1 MVEFGYL
8 FLTEE
13 EEAKKL
19 GISIQTLKKYHKRL
33 EQKGYLDII
42 ELDGKKI
49 KRFNLLKM
57 IK

>member
-13 EEAKKL
+13 EEAKEL

-42 ELDGKKI
+42 ELDDKKI